1 MAESV
6 EDFLFES
13 VGSPVEEKEVKLE
26 RFKSPFKI
34 KSLTADEVSDLRK
47 QATKRVLNRK
57 THKYE
62 QETDENQ
69 FQDLVVAEAVVSPNL
84 NNEKLQTSW
93 GCIAKP
99 EEVLKKMLKVGEYT
113 ELSQAI
119 MDLSGL
125 NDDDSS
131 EDLVEEAKN

>member
-6 EDFLFES
+6 EDFLFEN
-13 VGSPVEEKEVKLE
+13 VGSPVEEKEVKLD

-34 KSLTADEVSDLRK
+34 KSLTADEVSAL
-47 QATKRVLNRK
+47 RK

-62 QETDENQ
+62 QDTDENQ

>member
-1 MAESV
+1 MTESV
-6 EDFLFES
+6 EDFLFEN

-34 KSLTADEVSDLRK
+34 KSLTADEVSALRK

-57 THKYE
+57 THKYG
-62 QETDENQ
+62 QETDENH

-93 GCIAKP
+93 GCISKP

-113 ELSQAI
+113 DLSEAI

-125 NDDDSS
+125 NTDDSS
-131 EDLVEEAKN
+131 EKLVEEAKN

>member
-6 EDFLFES
+6 EDFLFEN
-13 VGSPVEEKEVKLE
+13 VGSPVEEKEIKLE

-62 QETDENQ
+62 QETNENQ

>member
-1 MAESV
+1 MAESIK
-6 EDFLFES
+6 DFLFEN
-13 VGSPVEEKEVKLE
+13 VGSPVEEQEFKLE

-62 QETDENQ
+62 QDTDENA
-69 FQDLVVAEAVVSPNL
+69 FQDLVVAAAVVSPNL
-84 NNEKLQTSW
+84 NNAELQESW
-93 GCIAKP
+93 GCIARP
-99 EEVLKKMLKVGEYT
+99 ETILKKMLKVGEYT
-113 ELSQAI
+113 DLSEAI

-125 NDDDSS
+125 NNDDSS
-131 EDLVEEAKN
+131 EELVEEAKN

>member
-6 EDFLFES
+6 EDFLFEN

-34 KSLTADEVSDLRK
+34 KSLTADEVSDIRK

-57 THKYE
+57 THRYE

-69 FQDLVVAEAVVSPNL
+69 FQGLVVAEAVVSPNL
-84 NNEKLQTSW
+84 NNEELQTSW

-99 EEVLKKMLKVGEYT
+99 EKVLKKMLKVGEYT

>member
-6 EDFLFES
+6 EDFLFEN
-13 VGSPVEEKEVKLE
+13 VGSPVEEKEIKLE

-69 FQDLVVAEAVVSPNL
+69 
-84 NNEKLQTSW
+84 LQTSW

>member
-6 EDFLFES
+6 EDFLFEN
-13 VGSPVEEKEVKLE
+13 VGSPVEEKEIKLE

-34 KSLTADEVSDLRK
+34 KSLTA
-47 QATKRVLNRK
+47 
-57 THKYE
+57 
-62 QETDENQ
+62 DENQ

-84 NNEKLQTSW
+84 NSEKLQTSW

>member
-1 MAESV
+1 
-6 EDFLFES
+6 
-13 VGSPVEEKEVKLE
+13 
-26 RFKSPFKI
+26 
-34 KSLTADEVSDLRK
+34 
-47 QATKRVLNRK
+47 
-57 THKYE
+57 
-62 QETDENQ
+62 
-69 FQDLVVAEAVVSPNL
+69 SPNL

>member
-6 EDFLFES
+6 EDFLFEN
-13 VGSPVEEKEVKLE
+13 VGSPVEEKEIKLE

-34 KSLTADEVSDLRK
+34 KSLTADEVSELRK

-57 THKYE
+57 THRYE
-62 QETDENQ
+62 QVTDENQ

-84 NNEKLQTSW
+84 NSEKLQTSW
-93 GCIAKP
+93 GCIARP
-99 EEVLKKMLKVGEYT
+99 EAILKKMLKVGEYT

>member
-6 EDFLFES
+6 EDFLFEN
-13 VGSPVEEKEVKLE
+13 VGSPVEEKEVKLD
-26 RFKSPFKI
+26 RFKS
-34 KSLTADEVSDLRK
+34 ALRK

-62 QETDENQ
+62 QDTDENQ